1 MELLWWPLYGGLH
14 EEAWNRNKDFL
25 EAKIVSF
32 DNMLNKIEKIKNRC
46 RSKSIK
52 KEKQENTMNHV
63 VRSWQPTF
71 KEETLKGYIFDLC
84 VKYKSYVT
92 MKPI

>member
-1 MELLWWPLYGGLH
+1 MVACTKKLGIGT
-14 EEAWNRNKDFL
+14 KIFL

-52 KEKQENTMNHV
+52 KGKQENTMNHV
-63 VRSWQPTF
+63 VQS
-71 KEETLKGYIFDLC
+71 
-84 VKYKSYVT
+84 
-92 MKPI
+92 